1 MSTLSSAILPLFPSS
16 HFPSPPT
23 ASCKPPSRTES
34 HTFCRLDAFHLYS
47 RESPPTSFC
56 PETNSSR
63 QLSIASA
70 PLLFHQYRGQPPS
83 YISARACREE
93 LERGEAV
100 DFHCLYFIGCWI
112 HLGND
117 NVLMVPVGLSQ
128 LVPDRS
134 QLLTVTTPG
143 GIC

>member
-1 MSTLSSAILPLFPSS
+1 M
-16 HFPSPPT
+16 
-23 ASCKPPSRTES
+23 
-34 HTFCRLDAFHLYS
+34 
-47 RESPPTSFC
+47 
-56 PETNSSR
+56 
-63 QLSIASA
+63 QLRVSSA
-70 PLLFHQYRGQPPS
+70 PLLGDLYKGQLPS

-93 LERGEAV
+93 LECGEAV
-100 DFHCLYFIGCWI
+100 DFHCFYFIGCRI

-117 NVLMVPVGLSQ
+117 NVLMVPVGVSQ